1 MNCRANI
8 REDNEWHRSCDHRE
22 WAQFVTTF
30 VNTTTKMAL
39 ADTFSFSAREYI
51 ASVMTPEI
59 DKKMTENAAKT
70 MADVADQCN
79 IPIPD
84 CEEELL
90 GGDVDN
96 AFDSSPVDG
105 VGDPRKG

>member
-1 MNCRANI
+1 M
-8 REDNEWHRSCDHRE
+8 
-22 WAQFVTTF
+22 TTF
-30 VNTTTKMAL
+30 VNATSKMAL

-59 DKKMTENAAKT
+59 DKKMTEDAAKT

-96 AFDSSPVDG
+96 AFDSSPPSTVSGIREKDE
-105 VGDPRKG
+105 